1 MDLFSYLL
9 GKKSGGT
16 PIPPEPTP
24 ILPDGYTKVNY
35 IESSG
40 TQYIDTGYIPN
51 ANTKIEIKCLLIVG
65 GGGLTFGNRMPAEGG
80 GDDIYYSLASASGK
94 VTFFYNQRVRVISD
108 LNLGDFVDFSVES
121 NKVNFNG
128 VEYDN
133 ITIDQFPT
141 YPIILFGLNNA
152 DTIALSSTK
161 IGRTKIYENNVL
173 IHDYIPCYR
182 NSDSVGGMYDVIV
195 EEFLTNDGTGDFS
208 YENIYE

>member
-1 MDLFSYLL
+1 MDLISYLL
-9 GKKSGGT
+9 AKNSVKPSPAPT
-16 PIPPEPTP
+16 PEPT
-24 ILPDGYTKVNY
+24 LPSAYTKVNY

-65 GGGLTFGNRMPAEGG
+65 GGGLAFGNRMPAEGG

-94 VTFFYNQRVRVISD
+94 ATFFYNQRVRVISD
-108 LNLGDFVDFSVES
+108 VNLGEFVDFSVES

-152 DTIALSSTK
+152 DTMALSSTK

-182 NSDSVGGMYDVIV
+182 NSDSEVGMYDVIA